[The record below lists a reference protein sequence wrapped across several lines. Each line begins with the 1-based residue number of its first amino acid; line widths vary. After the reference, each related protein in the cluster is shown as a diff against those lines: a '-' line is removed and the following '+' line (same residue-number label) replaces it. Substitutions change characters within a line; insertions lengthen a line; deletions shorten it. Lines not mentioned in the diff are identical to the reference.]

1 MIFYTLLLILKDTWR
16 EKRLK
21 RGKKKWR
28 IWAKIIHF
36 QSILISFK
44 KCNWKN
50 GNTLFSLKVLV
61 HILHVSPMKIY
72 PKMICKLLRI
82 LKIQGF
88 DWMQPSSRRETFVP
102 KLDFFGNLLDA
113 VSSNFFA
120 SFCSPDF
127 LSVAPK
133 WKRDFDSFR
142 QIRVLPVDDTQ
153 TWAQDSFPP
162 ARAFFVE
169 TQKAGFYLF
178 SCQISLYTY
187 FRNPFFFCI
196 LWDFTLKYSYKNQF
210 WIKKDQ
216 EFCKNRARM
225 S

>member
-1 MIFYTLLLILKDTWR
+1 M
-16 EKRLK
+16 
-21 RGKKKWR
+21 
-28 IWAKIIHF
+28 
-36 QSILISFK
+36 
-44 KCNWKN
+44 KCNWEN

-61 HILHVSPMKIY
+61 HILHGSPMKIY

-178 SCQISLYTY
+178 SCQISSYISAIHS
-187 FRNPFFFCI
+187 FFVCI